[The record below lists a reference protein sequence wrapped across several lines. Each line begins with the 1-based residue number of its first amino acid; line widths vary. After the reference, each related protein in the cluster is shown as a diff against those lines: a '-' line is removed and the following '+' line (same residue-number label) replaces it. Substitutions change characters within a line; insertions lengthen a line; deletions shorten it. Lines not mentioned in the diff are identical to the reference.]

1 MFHEGC
7 LRPGQDQIVPNLCL
21 DHSLEQGNALV
32 ESIHAEAR
40 PWGREMAM
48 GEERG
53 E

>member
-7 LRPGQDQIVPNLCL
+7 SRLGQYQIAPNLCL

-32 ESIHAEAR
+32 ESIRAETH